1 MVVNTRKI
9 GLTFVQIL
17 TGCCCGLLAG
27 GAALLLIN
35 FAWQGLQRAPLGGFI
50 MSLLLLISFLAVF
63 GVAIAATAE
72 GVRLIGRAFLP
83 RESSRRKIYEWT
95 FLGICAAVAIL
106 TVTRADWISTL
117 QEWGNPV
124 KSVGTLIYYIIVRP
138 IYFVIFWIPPL
149 LVLLLAAPIG
159 AVMAYNLPPPE
170 EEVSQA
176 KDAERPLKE
185 EKRRRKK

>member
-1 MVVNTRKI
+1 MVVNTRKM
-9 GLTFVQIL
+9 GLTVLQVL
-17 TGCCCGLLAG
+17 TGCCFGLLAG
-27 GAALLLIN
+27 GAALLLTN

-72 GVRLIGRAFLP
+72 GVRLVGRVFLP

-106 TVTRADWISTL
+106 TVTRADWIGTL

-124 KSVGTLIYYIIVRP
+124 RSVGTFIYYIIVRP
-138 IYFVIFWIPPL
+138 VYFIIFWIPPL
-149 LVLLLAAPIG
+149 VALLLAAPIG
-159 AVMAYNLPPPE
+159 AVIAYNLPPPE
-170 EEVSQA
+170 EEVPEAQ
-176 KDAERPLKE
+176 DAEQPSKGE
-185 EKRRRKK
+185 ERKGKK

>member
-1 MVVNTRKI
+1 ML
-9 GLTFVQIL
+9 LT
-17 TGCCCGLLAG
+17 
-27 GAALLLIN
+27 N

-72 GVRLIGRAFLP
+72 GVRLVGRLFLP

-106 TVTRADWISTL
+106 TVTRADWIGTL

-124 KSVGTLIYYIIVRP
+124 RSVGTFIYYIIVRP
-138 IYFVIFWIPPL
+138 VYFIIFWIPPL
-149 LVLLLAAPIG
+149 VALLLAAPIG
-159 AVMAYNLPPPE
+159 AVIAYNLPPPE
-170 EEVSQA
+170 EEVPEAQ
-176 KDAERPLKE
+176 DAEKPSKGKE
-185 EKRRRKK
+185 RKRKK